1 MGVVWELYG
10 NGAPISLE
18 FPLML
23 WINTSIQSSIS
34 CTDDIGYGLSEPVWV
49 WVFFW
54 DVALWKKIAH
64 PTMATSSLDHD
75 TYADVSKNLENS
87 DSSTPAIHQ

>member
-1 MGVVWELYG
+1 M
-10 NGAPISLE
+10 GAPISLE

-75 TYADVSKNLENS
+75 TYADVSKIWKIL
-87 DSSTPAIHQ
+87 THQLLQYTNDTQ